1 MEHNLENIKIGDLV
15 IFTMGGWHQKTIIDK
30 VARVTPKQ
38 FEVGAYRFWKKDG
51 AMVGDSFKHCRIAT
65 EKVIADFKEEQHRK
79 NLLIKIRKFF
89 DTYQNVESL
98 TIEEMETIESIIHNK
113 NLK

>member
-1 MEHNLENIKIGDLV
+1 MEHNLENIKIGNLV

-51 AMVGDSFKHCRIAT
+51 AMVGDGFKHCRIAT
-65 EKVIADFKEEQHRK
+65 EKDIADFKEEQHRK

-89 DTYQNVESL
+89 NTYQNVESL
-98 TIEEMETIESIIHNK
+98 TIEEMETIESIIHDK